1 MIKVQTNRGVVVE
14 VPFSELKGERRDDG
28 RFYATLMDGS
38 EGIWLGPEEVKKLE
52 EEHRRGVQVL
62 TSWVGEK
69 HLTCM
74 THTFPWSLGS

>member
-28 RFYATLMDGS
+28 RFYVKLMDGS
-38 EGIWLGPEEVKKLE
+38 EGIWLRPEEVKKSE

-62 TSWVGEK
+62 RSWLEK
-69 HLTCM
+69 NI
-74 THTFPWSLGS
+74 